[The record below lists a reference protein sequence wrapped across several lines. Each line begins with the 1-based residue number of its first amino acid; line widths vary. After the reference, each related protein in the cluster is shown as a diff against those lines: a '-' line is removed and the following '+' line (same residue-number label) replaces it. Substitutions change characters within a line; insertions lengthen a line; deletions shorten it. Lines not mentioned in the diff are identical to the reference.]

1 MVNTLYYYALLTVFG
16 IVVVMIAIDPNVG
29 TYIDLQFRN
38 LVVQIKR
45 LYYLLTIGAVVK
57 YNNWKLRREIRK
69 MQKDYNMP
77 DE

>member
-38 LVVQIKR
+38 LIVQIKR
-45 LYYLLTIGAVVK
+45 AYYIVTIGAVVK
-57 YNNWKLRREIRK
+57 YNNWKLSREIK
-69 MQKDYNMP
+69 KIQKEYNMP

>member
-38 LVVQIKR
+38 LIVQIKR

-69 MQKDYNMP
+69 IQKDYNIP